1 VIPYPTSGVG
11 DIRLEIL
18 NEVWATDPN
27 IASFIILEMMGYING
42 DSKKSSSS
50 DYSIGY
56 NDGYSQYNSDLQS
69 LLLAKYGKAT
79 VSEAVTAGIEAGVN
93 VGETSV
99 TSNPT
104 AYNLV
109 SKDAYDQALLDANA
123 SAEQAI
129 ADAKVLAKAE
139 GVKEGKASGKSEG
152 ETSVTSNPTAY
163 NLVSK
168 DAYDQALLDA
178 NTSAEEA
185 IADAKVLAKAEGI
198 EEGKTLGISEGES
211 SVISNP
217 SVYNLVTKSSYDQAL
232 LDANAT
238 AEQAIAN
245 AQVSAKAEGI
255 NEGKAIGKSEGQS
268 SVTSNPTAYNLVTQ
282 VAYDQMMNDL
292 MSALDS
298 NATHYTEGWFY
309 HPGRGWMW
317 TTFSAYPYFY
327 DARDKD
333 WIYFHSG
340 NEKPKFYRYKTKTWL
355 TIE

>member
-1 VIPYPTSGVG
+1 MDRVGWTYKEGSDGRVIPYPTSGVG

-42 DSKKSSSS
+42 DSKNSSSS

-109 SKDAYDQALLDANA
+109 TKDA
-123 SAEQAI
+123 
-129 ADAKVLAKAE
+129 
-139 GVKEGKASGKSEG
+139 
-152 ETSVTSNPTAY
+152 
-163 NLVSK
+163 
-168 DAYDQALLDA
+168 
-178 NTSAEEA
+178 
-185 IADAKVLAKAEGI
+185 
-198 EEGKTLGISEGES
+198 
-211 SVISNP
+211 
-217 SVYNLVTKSSYDQAL
+217 YDQAL

-292 MSALDS
+292 MSAFDS

-327 DARDKD
+327 DATDKD